1 MFSDHLA
8 VNRVIVCAAALVYW
22 AGVYVQTRRI
32 RRQIGRSPNVK
43 PRGRKERLLWGGW
56 SVVVITW
63 LALPFVAGT
72 DQSWPG
78 LRIIPSLSS
87 RVSLFFGVLLTIVG
101 YAGTLWCYVVMG
113 NAWRMGVNR
122 SEKTLLVTRGPFQWV
137 RHPIYLFQV
146 IMLTGTALLLPTL
159 VSFWILIL
167 HITCLVVKAADEE
180 NYLSRV
186 HGEEYDNY
194 VSRTGRF
201 LPRLQSILR

>member
-1 MFSDHLA
+1 
-8 VNRVIVCAAALVYW
+8 
-22 AGVYVQTRRI
+22 
-32 RRQIGRSPNVK
+32 VK

-56 SVVVITW
+56 AVVVITW
-63 LALPFVAGT
+63 LVLPFVAGT
-72 DQSWPG
+72 DPSWSG
-78 LRIIPSLSS
+78 FRLIPSISGPLA
-87 RVSLFFGVLLTIVG
+87 LLFGVLLTMAG

-146 IMLTGTALLLPTL
+146 MMLAGTALLLPTF
-159 VSFWILIL
+159 VSLGILIVHL
-167 HITCLVVKAADEE
+167 TCLVVKAADEE
-180 NYLSRV
+180 NYLRRV
-186 HGEEYDNY
+186 HGEDYNNY